1 VTFAQI
7 EVMDMSSKMELER
20 KNKEDGFTLIEVL
33 ITIMFLATA
42 LIALLSSFTFSFST
56 LSKMKQMSI
65 ATQCIQKELEEIRN
79 MAFED
84 ILNLGIS
91 FTNTT
96 FSNLKNSNG
105 ILTIED
111 SVGDDI
117 KKLTVSVVWTYKGRV
132 LRRGIW
138 PLT

>member
-1 VTFAQI
+1 
-7 EVMDMSSKMELER
+7 MDMSSKMELER

>member
-1 VTFAQI
+1 
-7 EVMDMSSKMELER
+7 MELER

-132 LRRGIW
+132 LRRDMATYITKKGINKK
-138 PLT
+138 